1 MQKSSKKISVIM
13 RSAGAIVSVAMLLL
27 CNGLVI
33 AAEIGASW
41 RGPDYLI
48 IGVQKS
54 GTTALYNYIVE
65 HPKIIK
71 AKLKEVN
78 FFNRDIDFKRGIG
91 WYKEQL
97 NYSKELD
104 ELVYGEASPEYTRP
118 LRPVI
123 STRIYFLFPH
133 TKLIVLLRDPVERA
147 WSHYK
152 MKWRWGNVGRT
163 GGTQQSFEY
172 ELINR
177 PDLLGRGLYAD
188 LFKRWFAYFPRNQ
201 FLIIKSEDLRANP
214 DKIVNQVFSFL
225 GLEEYHL
232 DSYEL
237 YNVGSNVRDGIEHHY
252 PEFKEETRLRL
263 VDYFKPRNKELEELL
278 GMQFNWD

>member
-13 RSAGAIVSVAMLLL
+13 RSAGAIVSVVRLLL
-27 CNGLVI
+27 CNGLTI
-33 AAEIGASW
+33 SADIDASW

-48 IGVQKS
+48 IGVQKA
-54 GTTALYNYIVE
+54 GTTALYNYIIK
-65 HPKIIK
+65 HPKIVS
-71 AKLKEVN
+71 AKQKEAH
-78 FFNRDIDFKRGIG
+78 FFDLNQRFNKGIE
-91 WYKEQL
+91 WYKNQL
-97 NYSKELD
+97 NYSAGLD
-104 ELVYGEASPEYTRP
+104 KMVYGEASPRYFSPVAP
-118 LRPVI
+118 LALE
-123 STRIYFLFPH
+123 RIYSLFPH

-152 MKWRWGNVGRT
+152 MQWRRGNEGKKL
-163 GGTQQSFEY
+163 GTQESFEY

-177 PDLLGRGLYAD
+177 PDLLLRGLYAD